1 MIEVQNV
8 SKRYGQTLAVDDVSF
23 RVNKGEIVG
32 FLGPNAAGKTTTM
45 RIITSF
51 MPATSG
57 KVTVAGYDVFED
69 AMEVK
74 TRIGYLPENPPLYVD
89 MKVEDYLG
97 FVAAINGADKS
108 DIPRQIDRVMDL
120 TSLGTYRTSLIR
132 KLSKGFRQRVGLAQ
146 ALIHDPEVLV
156 LDEPTVGLD
165 PKQII
170 EVRELIKELA
180 NDHTIILSTHILPE
194 VSMTSERVVIIN
206 KGKIVAEDTPGNL
219 MSSLKSG
226 ETLQV
231 QVDGPFD
238 DIQPSLEQIDG
249 VTSVTLDSGVQT
261 EGNICALRIDSEPGH
276 DVRRSVADT
285 IVKQSWGLLELKQI
299 SLTLEDIFLELTT
312 EEDVQEE
319 VQA

>member
-8 SKRYGQTLAVDDVSF
+8 TKHYGQTLAVDDVSF
-23 RVNKGEIVG
+23 TVEKGEIVG

-45 RIITSF
+45 RIITSY

-57 KVTVAGYDVFED
+57 KVTVAGYDVFDD

-74 TRIGYLPENPPLYVD
+74 KRIGYLPENPPLYLD
-89 MKVEDYLG
+89 MKVEDYLA
-97 FVAAINGADKS
+97 FAAAINGVQQS
-108 DIPRQIDRVMDL
+108 TIPREIDRVVEL
-120 TSLGTYRTSLIR
+120 TSLGDMRYRLIR

-170 EVRELIKELA
+170 EVRDLIKDLG

-206 KGKIVAEDTPGNL
+206 KGRIVAEDTPTNL
-219 MSSLKSG
+219 MASLKSG
-226 ETLQV
+226 ESLELQV
-231 QVDGPFD
+231 EAPFD
-238 DIQPSLEQIDG
+238 DVKTTLEAMEGITG
-249 VTSVTLDSGVQT
+249 VTLDTDPAVG
-261 EGNICALRIDSEPGH
+261 ENICTVRVDSEPGR
-276 DVRRSVADT
+276 DVRREVARE
-285 IVKQSWGLLELKQI
+285 VVNRNWGLLELKQI

-312 EEDVQEE
+312 EEE

>member
-8 SKRYGQTLAVDDVSF
+8 TKRYGNFLAVDDISF
-23 RVNKGEIVG
+23 RVEKGEIVG

-45 RIITSF
+45 RIITSY
-51 MPATSG
+51 MPPTNGTVS
-57 KVTVAGYDVFED
+57 VAGYDVFEQP
-69 AMEVK
+69 MEVK
-74 TRIGYLPENPPLYVD
+74 KRIGYLPESPPLYLD
-89 MKVEDYLG
+89 MKVRDYLQ
-97 FVAAINGADKS
+97 FVAALKGVERK
-108 DIPRQIDRVMDL
+108 DIAKQVDRVVEE
-120 TSLGTYRTSLIR
+120 TSLREMEDRIIK

-170 EVRELIKELA
+170 EVRELIKRLA
-180 NDHTIILSTHILPE
+180 EDHTIILSTHILPE

-206 KGKIVAEDTPGNL
+206 RGHIVAEDTPENL
-219 MSSLKSG
+219 MASLKSG

-231 QVDGPFD
+231 QVEGPFEA
-238 DIQPSLEQIDG
+238 IQEQLTTIPGVAVVSQDKELVQSDG
-249 VTSVTLDSGVQT
+249 VCGV
-261 EGNICALRIDSEPGH
+261 RIETEPGK
-276 DVRRSVADT
+276 DVRREVAAA
-285 IVKQSWGLLELKQI
+285 VVNNHWGLLELRAV

-312 EEDVQEE
+312 EEE

>member
-8 SKRYGQTLAVDDVSF
+8 TKRYGQTLAVDDVSF
-23 RVNKGEIVG
+23 TVEKGEIVG

-45 RIITSF
+45 RIITSY
-51 MPATSG
+51 MPATAG
-57 KVTVAGYDVFED
+57 KVKVAGYDVFEN

-74 TRIGYLPENPPLYVD
+74 KRIGYLPENPPLYLD
-89 MKVEDYLG
+89 MKVEDYLA
-97 FVAAINGADKS
+97 FTAAINGVDKS
-108 DIPRQIDRVMDL
+108 AIPREIDRVVEL
-120 TSLGTYRTSLIR
+120 TTLGDMRYRLIR

-170 EVRELIKELA
+170 EVRDLIKELG

-206 KGKIVAEDTPGNL
+206 KGRIVAEDTPTNL
-219 MSSLKSG
+219 MASLKSG
-226 ETLQV
+226 ETVQLQV
-231 QVDGPFD
+231 EAPFD
-238 DIQPSLEQIDG
+238 DVKATLETMDG
-249 VTSVTLDSGVQT
+249 VTSVSLDT
-261 EGNICALRIDSEPGH
+261 ETSVGENICAVRVDSEPGKDIRK
-276 DVRRSVADT
+276 DVAREV
-285 IVKQSWGLLELKQI
+285 VNKNWGLLELKQI

-312 EEDVQEE
+312 EEE